1 MTIPIIRYE
10 LDTTGENP
18 NNKVVGEIRSLSNN
32 DLRAV
37 APSYGAYFTESL
49 IVKDSELDEQL
60 AIVKGV
66 VNPNTIEV
74 VDIL

>member
-1 MTIPIIRYE
+1 MKLIKFFYISRRY
-10 LDTTGENP
+10 NP
-18 NNKVVGEIRSLSNN
+18 
-32 DLRAV
+32 LRRQ
-37 APSYGAYFTESL
+37 FTRYITRKSL